1 VHEFNVIYLCILVGL
16 VGLILGGGIILSG
29 YHFFLKRETDCSS
42 CARHEKCCCDPSY
55 SRLHFRKMDGRY
67 SEYLQRRNEYL
78 TAYGQIIL
86 AIFIVIVLA
95 ILLLAEVISAEAGLP
110 VLSGVSG
117 FAIAKTASSGRVIS
131 DSPDN
136 NRER

>member
-1 VHEFNVIYLCILVGL
+1 
-16 VGLILGGGIILSG
+16 
-29 YHFFLKRETDCSS
+29 
-42 CARHEKCCCDPSY
+42 
-55 SRLHFRKMDGRY
+55 MDGRY